1 MLKSRN
7 LYVLLCGVL
16 VALVGLLAVLY
27 SVVENNPDFL
37 KRTGKSDTVQAD
49 ASDKAIIKSIS
60 PSDEIR
66 VCPGEEIAIMV
77 VAHNEA
83 EVFVRLGATEYKAEK
98 QGDAKGD
105 TAFFAK
111 IKMPTDVGEIS
122 SLGTVRAVA
131 SLNGETQQ
139 LKGPEINPVI
149 LQNSVGTTVAQ
160 SGTTKIEI
168 GNFNPTYI
176 DVEQQ
181 VLPSISDAINRATTN
196 SFYTPFTGNQM
207 AVVAVDYADVKPS
220 GNDSDYAPY
229 CPSLPRGTMDFVV
242 GESESTDP
250 DEGST
255 DYYYDLS
262 CGLKVKRD
270 SVVLQPAYSM
280 PENSLRVNSVY
291 GSDGELTIR
300 LSSTW
305 KVPYTIQFE
314 NQGYYSRN
322 SKEFYVSDFSATAI
336 SFVFNYTGSASGS
349 IDCSASDVVSSAG
362 WSVSSYDKTATL
374 YMPLRNQGEFYGYS
388 FSYEGDETVL
398 TIKSRPKGISGNVV
412 VLDPGHGYDDPGATG
427 IGGAV
432 KESDI
437 NILVAY
443 QVKDALE
450 AQGVTVYMTRYGDDD
465 INLEGRKI
473 FARTVKS
480 DLFVSIHSNAS
491 ENTSSIGTSVFYFK
505 PYSMSLA
512 ENIYDEIVTVYRDN
526 LYYGRSELYGEIARG
541 VKYYPFSVARLEECP
556 STLIEIGFMTND
568 AECYMLTLPEN
579 QRLLGQAIARGIC
592 NTLS

>member
-1 MLKSRN
+1 MKNSRN
-7 LYVLLCGVL
+7 LYLLLCGAF
-16 VALVGLLAVLY
+16 VALAALFAVLY
-27 SVVENNPDFL
+27 TVAEKNPDFM
-37 KRTGKSDTVQAD
+37 RRDTEADNTVQSAD
-49 ASDKAIIKSIS
+49 IIKSVS
-60 PSDEIR
+60 PADRMS

-77 VAHNEA
+77 VAKSEA
-83 EVFVRLGATEYKAEK
+83 EVFVRLGANEYKAEK
-98 QGDAKGD
+98 QGEATGD

-111 IKMPTDVGEIS
+111 IKMPADVSGIS
-122 SLGTVRAVA
+122 SLGSVRVVA
-131 SLNGETQQ
+131 MLDGQAQQ
-139 LKGPEINPVI
+139 MQGPQINPVI
-149 LQNSVGTTVAQ
+149 LQNSNGTT
-160 SGTTKIEI
+160 SSGTGTTKFEV
-168 GNFNPTYI
+168 GNYNPTYI

-207 AVVAVDYADVKPS
+207 AVVSVDYADVKPV
-220 GNDSDYAPY
+220 GNESDYAPCY
-229 CPSLPRGTMDFVV
+229 PALPRGTMDFVV
-242 GESESTDP
+242 GESESIDP
-250 DEGST
+250 DEGT
-255 DYYYDLS
+255 MDYYYDLS

-270 SVVLQPAYSM
+270 SVVLQPASSM

-305 KVPYTIQFE
+305 KVPYTIHLE
-314 NQGYYSRN
+314 NQEYYTRN
-322 SKEFYVSDFSATAI
+322 SKEFYVSDFTATAV
-336 SFVFNYTGSASGS
+336 SFTFSYTGSATGS
-349 IDCSASDVVSSAG
+349 IDCSQSDVISSAS
-362 WSVSSYDKTATL
+362 WSVSRDSQTATL
-374 YMPLRNQGEFYGYS
+374 YMPFRQQGVFYGYS
-388 FSYEGDETVL
+388 LSYEGGETVL
-398 TIKSRPKGISGNVV
+398 TIKGRPKALAGSVV

-450 AQGVTVYMTRYGDDD
+450 AQGVTVYMTRYGDND

-473 FARTVKS
+473 FARTVKP

-491 ENTSSIGTSVFYFK
+491 ENTSSIGTSAFYYK

-512 ENIYDEIVTVYRDN
+512 ENIYDEIVTVYRDY
-526 LYYGRSELYGEIARG
+526 LYYGQAELYGEIARG
-541 VKYYPFSVARLEECP
+541 VKYYPFSVARLDECP
-556 STLIEIGFMTND
+556 STLVEIGFMTND

-579 QRLLGQAIARGIC
+579 QQLLGQAIAKGIC
-592 NTLS
+592 NTLTR

>member
-7 LYVLLCGVL
+7 LYVLLCGAFVTL
-16 VALVGLLAVLY
+16 AAVFAVLY
-27 SVVENNPDFL
+27 TVAEKNPDFM
-37 KRTGKSDTVQAD
+37 RRDTEDDNTVQSAD
-49 ASDKAIIKSIS
+49 IIKSVS
-60 PSDEIR
+60 PADRMS

-77 VAHNEA
+77 VAKSEA
-83 EVFVRLGATEYKAEK
+83 EVFVRLGANEYKAEK
-98 QGDAKGD
+98 QGAATGD

-111 IKMPTDVGEIS
+111 IKMPTDVSEIS
-122 SLGTVRAVA
+122 SLGDVRVVA
-131 SLNGETQQ
+131 ILDGKNQQ
-139 LKGPEINPVI
+139 MQGPQINPVI
-149 LQNSVGTTVAQ
+149 LQNSNGITAPNT
-160 SGTTKIEI
+160 GTTKFEV

-207 AVVAVDYADVKPS
+207 AVVSVDYADVKPV
-220 GNDSDYAPY
+220 GNGSDYVPY
-229 CPSLPRGTMDFVV
+229 YPALPRGTMDFVV
-242 GESESTDP
+242 GESESIDP
-250 DEGST
+250 DEGTT

-270 SVVLQPAYSM
+270 SVVLQPASSM

-291 GSDGELTIR
+291 GSDGELTVR

-305 KVPYTIQFE
+305 KVPYTIHLE
-314 NQGYYSRN
+314 NQEYYTRN
-322 SKEFYVSDFSATAI
+322 SKEFYVSDFKATAV
-336 SFVFNYTGSASGS
+336 SFTFSYTGSATGS
-349 IDCSASDVVSSAG
+349 IDCSQSDVISSAS
-362 WSVSSYDKTATL
+362 WSVSRDSQTATL
-374 YMPLRNQGEFYGYS
+374 YMPLRQQGEFYGYS
-388 FSYEGDETVL
+388 LSYEGGETVL
-398 TIKSRPKGISGNVV
+398 TIKGRPKALAGSVV

-473 FARTVKS
+473 FGRTVKP

-491 ENTSSIGTSVFYFK
+491 ENTSSIGTSAFYYK

-512 ENIYDEIVTVYRDN
+512 ENIYDEIVTVYRDY
-526 LYYGRSELYGEIARG
+526 LYYGQPERYGEIARG
-541 VKYYPFSVARLEECP
+541 VKYYPFSVARLDECP

-579 QRLLGQAIARGIC
+579 QQLLGQAIAKGIC
-592 NTLS
+592 NTLTR

>member
-1 MLKSRN
+1 MKNSRN
-7 LYVLLCGVL
+7 LYLLLCGAF
-16 VALVGLLAVLY
+16 VALAALFAVLY
-27 SVVENNPDFL
+27 TVAESNPDFL
-37 KRTGKSDTVQAD
+37 KRTTEAD
-49 ASDKAIIKSIS
+49 STAQSTDIIKSVS
-60 PSDEIR
+60 PADRMS

-77 VAHNEA
+77 VAKSEA
-83 EVFVRLGATEYKAEK
+83 EVFVRLGANEYKAEK
-98 QGDAKGD
+98 QGEATGD

-111 IKMPTDVGEIS
+111 IKMPADVSGIS
-122 SLGTVRAVA
+122 SLGSVRVVA
-131 SLNGETQQ
+131 MLDGQAQQ
-139 LKGPEINPVI
+139 MQGPQINPVI
-149 LQNSVGTTVAQ
+149 LHNSNGTT
-160 SGTTKIEI
+160 SSGTGTTKFEV
-168 GNFNPTYI
+168 GNYNPTYI

-207 AVVAVDYADVKPS
+207 AVVSVDYADVKPV
-220 GNDSDYAPY
+220 GNESDYAPCY
-229 CPSLPRGTMDFVV
+229 PALPRGTMDFVV

-250 DEGST
+250 DEGTT

-270 SVVLQPAYSM
+270 SVILQPASSM

-300 LSSTW
+300 LSGTW
-305 KVPYTIQFE
+305 KVPYTVNFE
-314 NQGYYSRN
+314 NQEYYTRN
-322 SKEFYVSDFSATAI
+322 SKEFYVSDFTATAV
-336 SFVFNYTGSASGS
+336 SFTFSYTGSATGN
-349 IDCSASDVVSSAG
+349 IDCSQSDVISSAS
-362 WSVSSYDKTATL
+362 WSVSRDSQTATL
-374 YMPLRNQGEFYGYS
+374 YMPLRQQGVFYGYS
-388 FSYEGDETVL
+388 LSYEGEETVL
-398 TIKSRPKGISGNVV
+398 TIKGRPKALAGSVV

-473 FARTVKS
+473 FARTVKP

-491 ENTSSIGTSVFYFK
+491 ENTSSIGTSAFYYK

-512 ENIYDEIVTVYRDN
+512 ENIYDEIVTVYRDY
-526 LYYGRSELYGEIARG
+526 LYYGQAELYGEIARG
-541 VKYYPFSVARLEECP
+541 VKYYPFSVARLDECP

-579 QRLLGQAIARGIC
+579 QQLLGQAIAKGIC
-592 NTLS
+592 NTLTR

>member
-7 LYVLLCGVL
+7 LYVLLCGAFVTL
-16 VALVGLLAVLY
+16 AAVFAVLY
-27 SVVENNPDFL
+27 TVAEKNPDFM
-37 KRTGKSDTVQAD
+37 RRDTEADNTVQSAD
-49 ASDKAIIKSIS
+49 IIKSVS
-60 PSDEIR
+60 PADRMS

-77 VAHNEA
+77 VAKSEA
-83 EVFVRLGATEYKAEK
+83 EVFVRLGANEYKAEK
-98 QGDAKGD
+98 QGAATGD

-111 IKMPTDVGEIS
+111 IKMPTDVSEIS
-122 SLGTVRAVA
+122 SLGAVRVVA
-131 SLNGETQQ
+131 ILDGKNQQ
-139 LKGPEINPVI
+139 MQGPQINPVI
-149 LQNSVGTTVAQ
+149 LQNSNGITAPNT
-160 SGTTKIEI
+160 GTTKFEV

-207 AVVAVDYADVKPS
+207 AVVSVDYADVKPV
-220 GNDSDYAPY
+220 GNGSDYVPY
-229 CPSLPRGTMDFVV
+229 YPALPRGTMDFVV
-242 GESESTDP
+242 GESESIDP
-250 DEGST
+250 DEGTT

-270 SVVLQPAYSM
+270 SVVLQPAASM
-280 PENSLRVNSVY
+280 PENSLGVNSVY
-291 GSDGELTIR
+291 GSDGELTVR

-305 KVPYTIQFE
+305 KVPYTIHLE
-314 NQGYYSRN
+314 NQEYYTRN
-322 SKEFYVSDFSATAI
+322 SKEFYVSDFTATAV
-336 SFVFNYTGSASGS
+336 SFTFSYTGSATGN
-349 IDCSASDVVSSAG
+349 IDCSQSDVISSAS
-362 WSVSSYDKTATL
+362 WSVSRDSQTATL
-374 YMPLRNQGEFYGYS
+374 YMPLRQQGEFYGYS
-388 FSYEGDETVL
+388 LSYEGGETVL
-398 TIKSRPKGISGNVV
+398 TIKGRPKALAGSVV

-473 FARTVKS
+473 FGRTVKP

-491 ENTSSIGTSVFYFK
+491 ENTSSIGTSAFYYK

-512 ENIYDEIVTVYRDN
+512 ENIYDEIVAVYRDY
-526 LYYGRSELYGEIARG
+526 LYYGQPERYGEIARG
-541 VKYYPFSVARLEECP
+541 VKYYPFSVARLDECP

-579 QRLLGQAIARGIC
+579 QQLLGQAIAKGIC
-592 NTLS
+592 NTLTQ

>member
-7 LYVLLCGVL
+7 LYLILCGVL
-16 VALVGLLAVLY
+16 VAIVAILAVAYTVAENRLDGRVTEA
-27 SVVENNPDFL
+27 VVTDEN
-37 KRTGKSDTVQAD
+37 S
-49 ASDKAIIKSIS
+49 IIKSVAPADMMS
-60 PSDEIR
+60 

-77 VAHNEA
+77 VAHNDA
-83 EVFVRLGATEYKAEK
+83 EVFVRLGATEYTAEK
-98 QGDAKGD
+98 QEDAKGY

-111 IKMPTDVGEIS
+111 IKMPTDFGELS
-122 SLGTVRAVA
+122 SLGTVRVVA
-131 SLNGETQQ
+131 TMDGETQQ
-139 LKGPEINPVI
+139 LKGPDINPVL
-149 LQNSVGTTVAQ
+149 LQNRPVTNESQT
-160 SGTTKIEI
+160 GTTKFEA
-168 GNFNPTYI
+168 GNFTPTYI
-176 DVEQQ
+176 DVEQN
-181 VLPSISDAINRATTN
+181 VLPLISDAINRATTN
-196 SFYTPFTGNQM
+196 SYNTPFTGNQM
-207 AVVAVDYADVKPS
+207 AVVSVDYADVKPVAA
-220 GNDSDYAPY
+220 DSDYVPY
-229 CPSLPRGTMDFVV
+229 YPALARGTMDFVV

-250 DEGST
+250 DEGTT

-262 CGLKVKRD
+262 CGLKVRRD
-270 SVVLQPAYSM
+270 SVVLQSASSM

-305 KVPYTIQFE
+305 KVPYTVHLE
-314 NQGYYSRN
+314 NQPYYSRN

-336 SFVFNYTGSASGS
+336 SLTFNYTSSATGS
-349 IDCSASDVVSSAG
+349 IDCSQSDVISSAS

-374 YMPLRNQGEFYGYS
+374 YMPLRQQGAYYG
-388 FSYEGDETVL
+388 FSINYEGDETVI
-398 TIKSRPKGISGNVV
+398 TVKNKFKAAAGSIV

-427 IGGAV
+427 LNGQV

-473 FARTVKS
+473 FGRTVKP

-491 ENTSSIGTSVFYFK
+491 ENTSSIGTSAFYYKAF
-505 PYSMSLA
+505 SMPLA
-512 ENIYDEIVTVYRDN
+512 ENIYDEIVDVYRND
-526 LYYGRSELYGEIARG
+526 LYYGQAELYDDIARG
-541 VKYYPFSVARLEECP
+541 VKYYPFSVTRIEECP

-568 AECYMLTLPEN
+568 AECYMLTRPEN
-579 QRLLGQAIARGIC
+579 QQLIGQAIARGII
-592 NTLS
+592 NTLTP

>member
-7 LYVLLCGVL
+7 LYVILCGAFVTL
-16 VALVGLLAVLY
+16 AAVFAVLY
-27 SVVENNPDFL
+27 TVAEKNPDFM
-37 KRTGKSDTVQAD
+37 RRDTEAD
-49 ASDKAIIKSIS
+49 NTVHSADIIKSVS
-60 PSDEIR
+60 PADRMS

-77 VAHNEA
+77 VAKSEA
-83 EVFVRLGATEYKAEK
+83 EVFVRLGANEYKAEK
-98 QGDAKGD
+98 QGAATGD

-111 IKMPTDVGEIS
+111 IKMPTDVSEIS
-122 SLGTVRAVA
+122 SLGDVRVVA
-131 SLNGETQQ
+131 ILDGKNQQ
-139 LKGPEINPVI
+139 MQGPQINPVI
-149 LQNSVGTTVAQ
+149 LQNSNGITAPNT
-160 SGTTKIEI
+160 GTTKFEV

-207 AVVAVDYADVKPS
+207 AVVSVDYADVKPV
-220 GNDSDYAPY
+220 GNGSDYVPY
-229 CPSLPRGTMDFVV
+229 YPALPRGTMDFVV
-242 GESESTDP
+242 GESESIDP
-250 DEGST
+250 DEGTT

-270 SVVLQPAYSM
+270 SVVLQPAASM
-280 PENSLRVNSVY
+280 PENSLGVNSVY
-291 GSDGELTIR
+291 GSDGELTVR

-305 KVPYTIQFE
+305 KVPYTIHLE
-314 NQGYYSRN
+314 NQEYYTRN
-322 SKEFYVSDFSATAI
+322 LKEFYVSDFTATAV
-336 SFVFNYTGSASGS
+336 SFTFSYTGSATGS
-349 IDCSASDVVSSAG
+349 IDCSQSDVISSAS
-362 WSVSSYDKTATL
+362 WSVSRDSQTATL
-374 YMPLRNQGEFYGYS
+374 YMPLRQQGEFYGYS
-388 FSYEGDETVL
+388 LSYEGGETVL
-398 TIKSRPKGISGNVV
+398 TIKGRPKALAGSVV

-473 FARTVKS
+473 FGRTVKP

-491 ENTSSIGTSVFYFK
+491 ENTSSIGTSAFYYK

-512 ENIYDEIVTVYRDN
+512 ENIYDEIVTVYRDY
-526 LYYGRSELYGEIARG
+526 LYYGQPERYGEIARG
-541 VKYYPFSVARLEECP
+541 VKYYPFSVARLDECP

-579 QRLLGQAIARGIC
+579 QQLLGQAIAKGIC
-592 NTLS
+592 NTLTR

>member
-1 MLKSRN
+1 MRNSKN
-7 LYVLLCGVL
+7 LYLVLCGAF
-16 VALVGLLAVLY
+16 VALAAVFAVLY
-27 SVVENNPDFL
+27 TVAEKNSDFL
-37 KRTGKSDTVQAD
+37 RRATEADNTVQ
-49 ASDKAIIKSIS
+49 SLEIIKSVS
-60 PSDEIR
+60 PADRMS

-77 VAHNEA
+77 VAKSEA
-83 EVFVRLGATEYKAEK
+83 EVFVRLGANEYKAEK
-98 QGDAKGD
+98 QGASTGD

-111 IKMPTDVGEIS
+111 IKMPADVGGIS
-122 SLGTVRAVA
+122 SLGTVRGVA
-131 SLNGETQQ
+131 TLDGQTQQ
-139 LKGPEINPVI
+139 MQGPQINPVI
-149 LQNSVGTTVAQ
+149 LQNSNGTTAPYT
-160 SGTTKIEI
+160 GTTGFEI

-207 AVVAVDYADVKPS
+207 AVVAVDYADVKPA
-220 GNDSDYAPY
+220 GAESDYVPY
-229 CPSLPRGTMDFVV
+229 CPALPRGTMDFVV

-270 SVVLQPAYSM
+270 SVVLQPATSM
-280 PENSLRVNSVY
+280 PENSISVNSVY
-291 GSDGELTIR
+291 GSNGELTVR
-300 LSSTW
+300 LGSTW
-305 KVPYTIQFE
+305 KVPYTIHLE
-314 NQGYYSRN
+314 NQEYYSRN
-322 SKEFYVSDFSATAI
+322 SKEFYVSDFTATAI
-336 SFVFNYTGSASGS
+336 SFTFSYTGSASGS
-349 IDCSASDVVSSAG
+349 IDCSQSDVVSSAS
-362 WSVSSYDKTATL
+362 WSVSRDSQTATL
-374 YMPLRNQGEFYGYS
+374 YMPLRYQGEFYGYS

-398 TIKSRPKGISGNVV
+398 TIKARPQRTEGSVV
-412 VLDPGHGYDDPGATG
+412 VLDPGHGYDDGGATG

-473 FARTVKS
+473 FARNVKP

-491 ENTSSIGTSVFYFK
+491 ENTSSIGTSAFYFK
-505 PYSMSLA
+505 PYSMPLA
-512 ENIYDEIVTVYRDN
+512 ENIYDEIVAVYRN
-526 LYYGRSELYGEIARG
+526 YLYSGQPGLYGEIARG
-541 VKYYPFSVARLEECP
+541 VKYYPFSVARLDECP

-579 QRLLGQAIARGIC
+579 QQLIGQAIARGIMT
-592 NTLS
+592 TLTR

>member
-1 MLKSRN
+1 M
-7 LYVLLCGVL
+7 LLCGAFVTL
-16 VALVGLLAVLY
+16 AAVFAVLY
-27 SVVENNPDFL
+27 TVAEKNPDFM
-37 KRTGKSDTVQAD
+37 RRDTEADNTVQSAD
-49 ASDKAIIKSIS
+49 IIKSVS
-60 PSDEIR
+60 PADRMS

-77 VAHNEA
+77 VAKSEA
-83 EVFVRLGATEYKAEK
+83 EVFVRLGANEYKAEK
-98 QGDAKGD
+98 QGAATGD

-111 IKMPTDVGEIS
+111 IKMPTDVSGIS
-122 SLGTVRAVA
+122 SLGAVRVVA
-131 SLNGETQQ
+131 ILDGQTQQ
-139 LKGPEINPVI
+139 MQGPQINPVI
-149 LQNSVGTTVAQ
+149 LQNSNGITAPNT
-160 SGTTKIEI
+160 GTTKFEV

-207 AVVAVDYADVKPS
+207 AVVSVDYADVKPV
-220 GNDSDYAPY
+220 GNGSDYVPY
-229 CPSLPRGTMDFVV
+229 YPALPRGTMDFVV
-242 GESESTDP
+242 GESESIDP
-250 DEGST
+250 DEGTT

-270 SVVLQPAYSM
+270 SVVLQPASSM
-280 PENSLRVNSVY
+280 PENSLSVNSVY
-291 GSDGELTIR
+291 GSGGELTVR

-305 KVPYTIQFE
+305 KVPYTIHLE
-314 NQGYYSRN
+314 NQEYYTRN
-322 SKEFYVSDFSATAI
+322 SKEFYVSDFTATAV
-336 SFVFNYTGSASGS
+336 SFTFSYTGSATGS
-349 IDCSASDVVSSAG
+349 IDCSQSDVISSAS
-362 WSVSSYDKTATL
+362 WSVSRDSQTATL
-374 YMPLRNQGEFYGYS
+374 YMQLRQQGVFYGYS
-388 FSYEGDETVL
+388 LSYEGGETVL
-398 TIKSRPKGISGNVV
+398 TIKGRPKALVGSVV

-427 IGGAV
+427 LSGQV

-473 FARTVKS
+473 FGRTVKP

-491 ENTSSIGTSVFYFK
+491 ENTSSIGTSAFYYK

-512 ENIYDEIVTVYRDN
+512 ENIYDEIVTVYRDY
-526 LYYGRSELYGEIARG
+526 LYYGQPELYGEIARG
-541 VKYYPFSVARLEECP
+541 VKYYPFSVARLDECP

-579 QRLLGQAIARGIC
+579 QQLIGQAIANGIC
-592 NTLS
+592 RTLTQ

>member
-7 LYVLLCGVL
+7 LYVLLCGAFVTL
-16 VALVGLLAVLY
+16 AAVFAVLY
-27 SVVENNPDFL
+27 TVAEKNPDFM
-37 KRTGKSDTVQAD
+37 RRDTEADNTVQSAD
-49 ASDKAIIKSIS
+49 IIKSVS
-60 PSDEIR
+60 PADRMS

-77 VAHNEA
+77 VAKSEA
-83 EVFVRLGATEYKAEK
+83 EVFVRLGANEYKAEK
-98 QGDAKGD
+98 QGAATGD

-111 IKMPTDVGEIS
+111 IKMPTDVSEIS
-122 SLGTVRAVA
+122 SLGAVRVVA
-131 SLNGETQQ
+131 ILDGKNQQ
-139 LKGPEINPVI
+139 MQGPQINPVI
-149 LQNSVGTTVAQ
+149 LQNSNGITAPNT
-160 SGTTKIEI
+160 GTTKFEV

-207 AVVAVDYADVKPS
+207 AVVSVDYADVKPV
-220 GNDSDYAPY
+220 GNGSDYVPY
-229 CPSLPRGTMDFVV
+229 YPALPRGTMDFVV
-242 GESESTDP
+242 GESESIDP
-250 DEGST
+250 DEGTT

-270 SVVLQPAYSM
+270 SVVLQPAASM
-280 PENSLRVNSVY
+280 PENSLGVNSVY
-291 GSDGELTIR
+291 GSDGELTVR

-305 KVPYTIQFE
+305 KVPYTIHLE
-314 NQGYYSRN
+314 NQEYYTRN
-322 SKEFYVSDFSATAI
+322 SKEFYVSDFTATAV
-336 SFVFNYTGSASGS
+336 SFTFSYTGSATGS
-349 IDCSASDVVSSAG
+349 IDCSQSDVISSAS
-362 WSVSSYDKTATL
+362 WSVSRDSQTATL
-374 YMPLRNQGEFYGYS
+374 YMPLRQQGEFYGYS
-388 FSYEGDETVL
+388 LSYEGGETVL
-398 TIKSRPKGISGNVV
+398 TIKGRPKALAGSVV

-473 FARTVKS
+473 FGRTVKP

-491 ENTSSIGTSVFYFK
+491 ENTSSIGTSAFYYK

-512 ENIYDEIVTVYRDN
+512 ENIYDEIVTVYRDY
-526 LYYGRSELYGEIARG
+526 LYYGQPELYDEIARG
-541 VKYYPFSVARLEECP
+541 VKYYPFSVARLDECP

-579 QRLLGQAIARGIC
+579 QQLLGQAIAKGIC
-592 NTLS
+592 NTLTR